1 MRGLSERAT
10 DLTRGLESKLRTDS
24 WPLRLIMRNFE
35 YLEPST
41 VAEAC
46 ALLKQYAGEARPYA
60 GGAYL
65 SIVMKQGLL
74 QPKALVNIKKIGEL
88 KGIRFDANDG
98 LIIGALATHRELE
111 TSKLAREKF
120 PILAEVEREVA
131 NIRVRNVGTI
141 GGNLAS
147 GEPLTDLAQVF
158 IALDALVKIT
168 GPSGNRTLPME
179 KLFLDFYQTSLTE
192 DEILTQVIVPP
203 FPARSG
209 IEYIRFSS
217 SSVVDK
223 PCVGVCVRFSLG
235 ADKKSCEILRITLGC
250 VASTPMRAHRAEK
263 LLAGKTFT
271 RELVEQAAVAAAE
284 ECSPLSDLRGSEK
297 FKRGIVRVLVRRAAE
312 RAYERAQN

>member
-1 MRGLSERAT
+1 MR
-10 DLTRGLESKLRTDS
+10 DFD
-24 WPLRLIMRNFE
+24 
-35 YLEPST
+35 YLEPAT

-46 ALLKQYAGEARPYA
+46 ALLKRYGGEARPYA

-74 QPKALVNIKKIGEL
+74 QPKALVNIKRIGEL
-88 KGIRFDANDG
+88 KGIRFDTNGG
-98 LIIGALATHRELE
+98 LIIGALTTHRELE
-111 TSKLAREKF
+111 TSNIAKENF
-120 PILAEVEREVA
+120 PILSEVEREVA

-158 IALDALVKIT
+158 IALDACVGIA
-168 GPSGNRTLPME
+168 GPSGSRTLPVE
-179 KLFLDFYQTSLTE
+179 KLFLDFYQTSLAD
-192 DEILTQVIVPP
+192 DEILTRVVIPP
-203 FPARSG
+203 LPARSG

-223 PCVGVCVRFSLG
+223 PCVGVCVRLSLA
-235 ADKKSCEILRITLGC
+235 ADKKSCETVCIALGC
-250 VASTPMRAHRAEK
+250 VGPTPLR
-263 LLAGKTFT
+263 AGKAEQILTGKPFSAA
-271 RELVEQAAVAAAE
+271 LVEQAAAAAAE

-312 RAYERAQN
+312 RAYEKAGG

>member
-1 MRGLSERAT
+1 
-10 DLTRGLESKLRTDS
+10 
-24 WPLRLIMRNFE
+24 MRNFE
-35 YLEPST
+35 YLEPAT

-46 ALLKQYAGEARPYA
+46 AMLKQYAGEARPYA

-65 SIVMKQGLL
+65 SIVMKQGLF

-88 KGIRFDANDG
+88 KGIRFDSNGG
-98 LIIGALATHRELE
+98 LVIGALTTHSELE

-120 PILAEVEREVA
+120 PILREVEREVA

-158 IALDALVKIT
+158 IALDARVGIA
-168 GPSGNRTLPME
+168 GPSGSRTLPME
-179 KLFLDFYQTSLTE
+179 KLFLDFYQTSLAE
-192 DEILTQVIVPP
+192 DEILTQVTVPP
-203 FPARSG
+203 LPARSG

-223 PCVGVCVRFSLG
+223 PCVGVCVRVSLG
-235 ADKKSCEILRITLGC
+235 ADKKSCESVRIALGC

-263 LLAGKTFT
+263 LLAGKTFSP
-271 RELVEQAAVAAAE
+271 ELVEQAAAAAAE